1 MSWKITKVFDLQVDQ
16 MDYQALEVDLPQ
28 TPLPTGQLYDSA
40 CGYPHRFR
48 LFDDDGYCYY
58 EGQSVTCD
66 DEAAFDPLDW
76 AEADSGCTYIE
87 YQQPNG
93 KWEQL

>member
-1 MSWKITKVFDLQVDQ
+1 MSWKITKVFDLES
-16 MDYQALEVDLPQ
+16 EVSSSHDAPEL
-28 TPLPTGQLYDSA
+28 PLPTGSIYDAA
-40 CGYPHRFR
+40 CDYPFRFQ
-48 LFDDDGYCYY
+48 LFDDDGNLYY
-58 EGQSVTCD
+58 EGRSTTCD